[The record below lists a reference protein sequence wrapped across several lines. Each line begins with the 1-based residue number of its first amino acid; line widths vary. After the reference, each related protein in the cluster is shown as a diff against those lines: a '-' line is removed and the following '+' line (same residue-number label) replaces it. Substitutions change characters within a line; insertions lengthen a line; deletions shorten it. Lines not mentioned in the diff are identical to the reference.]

1 MFKPSISVHQLSSRC
16 SPVLWEQNL
25 CYPIAPRRPS
35 CCTPRG
41 KKNVEKEK
49 KALLTTEEEPSYS
62 GEAELEVVGQKG
74 RPLQIQKKWLCAAE
88 AGSTEEAADSLLPIR
103 LCQVLLHRCLC
114 PMTHTHTHTLKC
126 IRWCVT
132 LTLWLA
138 AEAHL
143 SLRLASDAWLSLC
156 KMSTKPISL
165 SLSWRSWEPDSK
177 VKEGYS
183 STHWSTHVYS
193 LDFTYSR
200 AELSFRTFPLEIRI
214 KWHNALPL
222 VSI

>member
-1 MFKPSISVHQLSSRC
+1 MFKPSISVHQLSSCC

-41 KKNVEKEK
+41 KKEK
-49 KALLTTEEEPSYS
+49 KALLTTEEEPSYR

-74 RPLQIQKKWLCAAE
+74 SPLQFQKKWLCSRSRFNRRSSRQSPLHKIMPGTAA
-88 AGSTEEAADSLLPIR
+88 SLSLP
-103 LCQVLLHRCLC
+103 CD
-114 PMTHTHTHTLKC
+114 THTQTLSVSVGV
-126 IRWCVT
+126 VT

-138 AEAHL
+138 AVAHL

-183 STHWSTHVYS
+183 SMHWSTHVYS

-200 AELSFRTFPLEIRI
+200 AELSFQTFPLEIRI
-214 KWHNALPL
+214 KWHFELCNVWI